1 MFTIDTFLSPKSRLL
16 CTQDL
21 FTSPANSL
29 IEKKATEFMLGDK
42 KTKKGRETIHLK
54 LNEPTLLYFPSL
66 VKKKC
71 V

>member
-1 MFTIDTFLSPKSRLL
+1 MFTIYTFLSPKSRLL

-42 KTKKGRETIHLK
+42 KQRREEKQFI
-54 LNEPTLLYFPSL
+54 LN
-66 VKKKC
+66 
-71 V
+71 